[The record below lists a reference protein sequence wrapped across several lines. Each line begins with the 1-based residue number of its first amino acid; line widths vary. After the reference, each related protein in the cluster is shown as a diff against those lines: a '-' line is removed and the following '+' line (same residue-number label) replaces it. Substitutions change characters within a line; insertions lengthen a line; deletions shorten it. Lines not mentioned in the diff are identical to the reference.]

1 MSKIKPKILLI
12 ENDQFLYKILTVK
25 LKRAGFDIFL
35 AVDGVEGIKKVKEIK
50 PNLVL
55 LNLILPKLNG
65 FEVLSEIKKTTILKK
80 IPVVIL
86 TNLCQKCDIEK
97 GMKLGAKDYLV
108 TPNLSLSEIV
118 EKVKGYLKSK

>member
-1 MSKIKPKILLI
+1 MPKTKPKILLI
-12 ENDQFLYKILTVK
+12 ENDQFLYKILAVK

-35 AVDGVEGIKKVKEIK
+35 AADGEEGIKKVKEVK

-55 LNLILPKLNG
+55 LDLILPKING
-65 FEVLSEIKKTTILKK
+65 FAVLSEIKKIPGLKK

-97 GMKLGAKDYLV
+97 GMKLGAKDYLFAS
-108 TPNLSLSEIV
+108 NLSLSEIV
-118 EKVKGYLKSK
+118 EKVKNYFKI

>member
-1 MSKIKPKILLI
+1 MPKIKPKILLI

-65 FEVLSEIKKTTILKK
+65 FEVLSEKKKTTILKK